1 MMFADLRLSLLAI
14 LLIYFGRGLGLGL
27 SYPVLYPVGISGL
40 PAAQGKTAT
49 TILNLCIVL
58 GGALV
63 VSLLAALLDQRH
75 QIHQAILAETQA
87 LPAVGT
93 QHGLQ
98 VFEMLAT
105 QLDGASA
112 PATQAK
118 FLLGRFVN
126 QEALLLA
133 FNDCFAVFV
142 MISLAGIALALFFRR
157 ASQRF

>member
-1 MMFADLRLSLLAI
+1 MSDTKRPYSSIVVDGVEQAPS
-14 LLIYFGRGLGLGL
+14 RGM
-27 SYPVLYPVGISGL
+27 LYPVGISGL
-40 PAAQGKTAT
+40 PAAQGKAAT
-49 TILNLCIVL
+49 TILNLCIVR

-75 QIHQAILAETQA
+75 QVRQAWLAETQA

-93 QHGLQ
+93 QHGLR
-98 VFEMLAT
+98 VFEALAE
-105 QLDGASA
+105 QLDAASA

-142 MISLAGIALALFFRR
+142 VISLAGVVLALFFRR
-157 ASQRF
+157 ASQV

>member
-1 MMFADLRLSLLAI
+1 M
-14 LLIYFGRGLGLGL
+14 
-27 SYPVLYPVGISGL
+27 
-40 PAAQGKTAT
+40 
-49 TILNLCIVL
+49 L

-75 QIHQAILAETQA
+75 QVRQAWLAETQA

-93 QHGLQ
+93 QHGLR
-98 VFEMLAT
+98 VFEAMAA
-105 QLDGASA
+105 QLDMASA
-112 PATQAK
+112 PAAQAR